1 MEVECH
7 REQEDLKHIFES
19 CTDYSANK
27 AYKSVDYQG
36 IGFIDIKTLENFFR
50 RLKCKG
56 IQLEDTAAIIRRLDL
71 DSDAKLKPEEF
82 LKGIKAQEPFS
93 KMLIRN

>member
-1 MEVECH
+1 M
-7 REQEDLKHIFES
+7 KHVFES
-19 CTDYSANK
+19 QLDYSANK

-56 IQLEDTAAIIRRLDL
+56 IQLEDHAAIIRRLDL

-82 LKGIKAQEPFS
+82 LKGIKA
-93 KMLIRN
+93 